1 MLDSPWV
8 LRKKLK
14 IKKKQVNQKA
24 QSRTF
29 QSKPTN
35 PTVTYAKATDKNEEN
50 KQNIGGF
57 VELNNVF
64 KEIEAKYK

>member
-1 MLDSPWV
+1 M
-8 LRKKLK
+8 
-14 IKKKQVNQKA
+14 NQKA